1 MEVPENNKP
10 DIVREPIKG
19 ANQAAAASRLMRET
33 LVKANEKARENT
45 PAKEES
51 PEEYASDKITDSAE
65 TVFYSGMHLAQEAAR
80 SRRKSAT
87 KKADRVEDTK
97 AARPR
102 EPPRDQTTE
111 AGRKAAAKSAKKA
124 AEEKRAVESS
134 TRVPEPEASVLPEPL
149 APTDPAAPS
158 PLGEAASHQLEKAE
172 AKGKISGYGKAEA
185 HTKKSPEGPLSYEK
199 KVLLSDGSTGQG
211 ARNIKNAARP
221 PNEVI
226 EQSSRAMQAGAR
238 ATIQKTQK
246 SAQAANKAAKD
257 TARATSR
264 AAAAAAKA
272 ARAAIAEAKALSSAI
287 MIGGGT
293 AVFMIL
299 LVVLLG
305 VSMAIFGRKSSSS
318 SYTPVSAEV
327 EAYTPIIT
335 KYAKQYGIPE
345 YVELIKAVMMQE
357 SGGQGSDPM
366 QCSES
371 GYNTRYPRT
380 PGSISD
386 PEYSIEVGVQ
396 TIADVLQMA
405 SVDSPIDLD
414 RISLA
419 LQGYNY
425 GSGYITW
432 ALSNYGGY
440 TELNAV
446 EYSDMMAESYGWP
459 GYGDKAYVAHVLRY
473 YPIGRAFMGDGNAA
487 IVAVAQ
493 TQLGNEGG
501 LKYCEWYG
509 YPYRVEWCVIFV
521 SWCADQCG
529 YLDEG
534 VLPKME
540 GVLPLVDWF
549 RERDQW
555 QYRDYEPNPGDLIFY
570 DWENDGIADHVG
582 IVERV
587 ENGLIYS
594 VEGNVDDRCIENSHY
609 TGTSSIYGFGMP
621 QY

>member
-1 MEVPENNKP
+1 MPEIKKR
-10 DIVREPIKG
+10 DIAREPIKVVD
-19 ANQAAAASRLMRET
+19 QTAAISRHMKET
-33 LVKANEKARENT
+33 LVKAKEKSREST
-45 PAKEES
+45 TAKEEN
-51 PEEYASDKITDSAE
+51 PEEYASDKITGSAE
-65 TVFYSGMHLAQEAAR
+65 TAFYSGMHLAREAAR
-80 SRRKSAT
+80 GRKKAAA

-97 AARPR
+97 AAQPR
-102 EPPRDQTTE
+102 EQPSDQVTE
-111 AGRKAAAKSAKKA
+111 AGRRAAAKSAKKSAEKKRA
-124 AEEKRAVESS
+124 AESAA
-134 TRVPEPEASVLPEPL
+134 RVPESEASVSPEPL
-149 APTDPAAPS
+149 APSNSAAPS
-158 PLGEAASHQLEKAE
+158 TGEAASHQPEKAK
-172 AKGKISGYGKAEA
+172 AKAKSRILGHRK
-185 HTKKSPEGPLSYEK
+185 TKVQSPESSLPFEK
-199 KVLLSDGSTGQG
+199 QAILSDGSTGQG
-211 ARNIKNAARP
+211 AGNIINAARP
-221 PNEVI
+221 PNKVI
-226 EQSSRAMQAGAR
+226 KRSNHAMQAGAR
-238 ATIQKTQK
+238 ATIEKAQK
-246 SAQAANKAAKD
+246 SAQAATKAAKD
-257 TARATSR
+257 TTQATSR

-272 ARAAIAEAKALSSAI
+272 ARAAIAEAKALSSAF
-287 MIGGGT
+287 MIGGGI
-293 AVFMIL
+293 AVFMIV

-305 VSMAIFGRKSSSS
+305 VSMALFGRKSNSS

-357 SGGQGSDPM
+357 SGGQGNDPM

-371 GYNTRYPRT
+371 GFNTQYPRT
-380 PGSISD
+380 PGGITD

-405 SVDSPIDLD
+405 GVDSPIDLD

-425 GSGYITW
+425 GSGYISW

-440 TELNAV
+440 TDLNAV

-473 YPIGRAFMGDGNAA
+473 YPIGRAFMGDGNTA

-509 YPYRVEWCVIFV
+509 YLYRVEWCVIFV

-529 YLDEG
+529 YLNEG

-609 TGTSSIYGFGMP
+609 IGTTSIYGFGLP

>member
-1 MEVPENNKP
+1 MPEIKKR
-10 DIVREPIKG
+10 DIVREPIKVVD
-19 ANQAAAASRLMRET
+19 QTAAVSRHMKET
-33 LVKANEKARENT
+33 LVKAKEKARENT
-45 PAKEES
+45 TAKEES
-51 PEEYASDKITDSAE
+51 PEEYASDKITGSAE
-65 TVFYSGMHLAQEAAR
+65 TAFYSGMHLAQEAAQ
-80 SRRKSAT
+80 SRKKTAA

-97 AARPR
+97 AEQPR
-102 EPPRDQTTE
+102 EQPRDQAME
-111 AGRKAAAKSAKKA
+111 AGRRAAAKSAKKS
-124 AEEKRAVESS
+124 AEEKRAAESAA
-134 TRVPEPEASVLPEPL
+134 RVPESEASVSPEPL
-149 APTDPAAPS
+149 APSNSAAPS
-158 PLGEAASHQLEKAE
+158 PPGEAASHQPEKAE
-172 AKGKISGYGKAEA
+172 AKSRILGHRK
-185 HTKKSPEGPLSYEK
+185 TKVQSPERSLPFEK
-199 KVLLSDGSTGQG
+199 QAILSDGSTGQG
-211 ARNIKNAARP
+211 ARNLKNAARP

-226 EQSSRAMQAGAR
+226 EQSNHTIQAGAR
-238 ATIQKTQK
+238 ATIQKAQK

-257 TARATSR
+257 TAQATSR

-272 ARAAIAEAKALSSAI
+272 ARAAIAESKALSSAF
-287 MIGGGT
+287 MIGGGI

-305 VSMAIFGRKSSSS
+305 VSMALFGRKSSSS

-327 EAYTPIIT
+327 ESYTPIIT

-371 GYNTRYPRT
+371 GYNTRYPRA

-405 SVDSPIDLD
+405 GVDSPIDLD

-425 GSGYITW
+425 GSGYISW

-440 TELNAV
+440 TDLNAV

-473 YPIGRAFMGDGNAA
+473 YPIGRAFMGDGNTA

-509 YPYRVEWCVIFV
+509 YPYRVE
-521 SWCADQCG
+521 
-529 YLDEG
+529 
-534 VLPKME
+534 
-540 GVLPLVDWF
+540 
-549 RERDQW
+549 
-555 QYRDYEPNPGDLIFY
+555 
-570 DWENDGIADHVG
+570 
-582 IVERV
+582 
-587 ENGLIYS
+587 
-594 VEGNVDDRCIENSHY
+594 
-609 TGTSSIYGFGMP
+609 
-621 QY
+621 

>member
-1 MEVPENNKP
+1 MQSP
-10 DIVREPIKG
+10 
-19 ANQAAAASRLMRET
+19 
-33 LVKANEKARENT
+33 
-45 PAKEES
+45 ES
-51 PEEYASDKITDSAE
+51 PLP
-65 TVFYSGMHLAQEAAR
+65 F
-80 SRRKSAT
+80 
-87 KKADRVEDTK
+87 
-97 AARPR
+97 
-102 EPPRDQTTE
+102 
-111 AGRKAAAKSAKKA
+111 
-124 AEEKRAVESS
+124 EKQA
-134 TRVPEPEASVLPEPL
+134 
-149 APTDPAAPS
+149 
-158 PLGEAASHQLEKAE
+158 
-172 AKGKISGYGKAEA
+172 I
-185 HTKKSPEGPLSYEK
+185 
-199 KVLLSDGSTGQG
+199 LSDGSTGQG

-221 PNEVI
+221 SNEVI
-226 EQSSRAMQAGAR
+226 EQSNRAMQAGTR
-238 ATIQKTQK
+238 ATIKKAQKT
-246 SAQAANKAAKD
+246 AHATNKAAKD
-257 TARATSR
+257 TAQATSR

-272 ARAAIAEAKALSSAI
+272 ARAAIAEAKALSSAF
-287 MIGGGT
+287 MIGGGI

-305 VSMAIFGRKSSSS
+305 VSMALFGRKSNSS

-357 SGGQGSDPM
+357 NGGQGSDPM

-371 GYNTRYPRT
+371 GYNTRYRRA

-396 TIADVLQMA
+396 TIADVLQLA
-405 SVDSPIDLD
+405 GVDSPIDLD

-473 YPIGRAFMGDGNAA
+473 YPIGRAFMGDGNTA

-501 LKYCEWYG
+501 LIYCEWYG

-609 TGTSSIYGFGMP
+609 VGTASIYGFGLP

>member
-1 MEVPENNKP
+1 VPEIKKR
-10 DIVREPIKG
+10 DILREPIKVVD
-19 ANQAAAASRLMRET
+19 QTAAASRRMKEA
-33 LVKANEKARENT
+33 LVKAKEKARENSQ
-45 PAKEES
+45 AKEES
-51 PEEYASDKITDSAE
+51 LEEYASDKITGSAE
-65 TVFYSGMHLAQEAAR
+65 TVFYSGMHLAQEAMR
-80 SRRKSAT
+80 SRKKSAAT
-87 KKADRVEDTK
+87 RADRVEDTK
-97 AARPR
+97 AAQSH
-102 EPPRDQTTE
+102 EQPRDQAME
-111 AGRKAAAKSAKKA
+111 AGRKAAAKSAKKS
-124 AEEKRAVESS
+124 AEEKRAAESS
-134 TRVPEPEASVLPEPL
+134 VDVAESEASVLQEPL
-149 APTDPAAPS
+149 APSNPAAPS
-158 PLGEAASHQLEKAE
+158 TSEAASHQPEKTE
-172 AKGKISGYGKAEA
+172 AKGKIRGHGKTEA

-199 KVLLSDGSTGQG
+199 KVLLSDGSTGQE

-226 EQSSRAMQAGAR
+226 ERSNRAIQAGAR
-238 ATIQKTQK
+238 ATIQKAQK
-246 SAQAANKAAKD
+246 SAQAANKAAKG
-257 TARATSR
+257 TAQATSR

-272 ARAAIAEAKALSSAI
+272 AWAAIAETKALTSAF
-287 MIGGGT
+287 MIGGGV

-305 VSMAIFGRKSSSS
+305 ASMALFGRKSNSS

-396 TIADVLQMA
+396 TLADVLQMA
-405 SVDSPIDLD
+405 GVDSPIDLD

-473 YPIGRAFMGDGNAA
+473 YPIGRAFMGDGNTA

-534 VLPKME
+534 VLPKTE

-609 TGTSSIYGFGMP
+609 TGTSSIYGFGLP

>member
-1 MEVPENNKP
+1 MPEIKTR
-10 DIVREPIKG
+10 DIVREPIKVVD
-19 ANQAAAASRLMRET
+19 QTAAASRHMKEA
-33 LVKANEKARENT
+33 LVKAKEKARENS

-51 PEEYASDKITDSAE
+51 PEEYASDKITGSAE

-80 SRRKSAT
+80 GR
-87 KKADRVEDTK
+87 KKAAATRSDRVEDTK
-97 AARPR
+97 AAQPR
-102 EPPRDQTTE
+102 EPPRDQATE
-111 AGRKAAAKSAKKA
+111 AGRKAAAKSAEKSL
-124 AEEKRAVESS
+124 EEKRAAESAA
-134 TRVPEPEASVLPEPL
+134 RVPEPEASVSPEPL
-149 APTDPAAPS
+149 APSDPAAPS
-158 PLGEAASHQLEKAE
+158 PPDKVASYQPEKAE
-172 AKGKISGYGKAEA
+172 TKGRIPGRKKTEVQLHESLLPHEKQVIFSDAGPGREAGK
-185 HTKKSPEGPLSYEK
+185 
-199 KVLLSDGSTGQG
+199 V
-211 ARNIKNAARP
+211 KNAARP

-226 EQSSRAMQAGAR
+226 EQSNREIQAGAR
-238 ATIQKTQK
+238 ATIKKAQK
-246 SAQAANKAAKD
+246 SAQAATKAAKD
-257 TARATSR
+257 TTRATAR

-272 ARAAIAEAKALSSAI
+272 ARAAIAEAKALSSAF
-287 MIGGGT
+287 MIGGGI
-293 AVFMIL
+293 AVFMIV

-305 VSMAIFGRKSSSS
+305 VSMALFGRKSNSS

-380 PGSISD
+380 PGGISD

-405 SVDSPIDLD
+405 SVDSLIDLD
-414 RISLA
+414 HISLA

-425 GSGYITW
+425 GSGYISW

-446 EYSDMMAESYGWP
+446 EFSDMMAEQYGWDS
-459 GYGDKAYVAHVLRY
+459 YGDKAYVAHVLRY
-473 YPIGRAFMGDGNAA
+473 YPIGRAFMGDGNTA

-493 TQLGNEGG
+493 TQLGNEDG

-609 TGTSSIYGFGMP
+609 VGTSSIYGFGLP

>member
-1 MEVPENNKP
+1 MPEIKKR
-10 DIVREPIKG
+10 DIVRDPIKVVD
-19 ANQAAAASRLMRET
+19 QTAAASRHMKEA
-33 LVKANEKARENT
+33 LVKAKEKARENS

-51 PEEYASDKITDSAE
+51 PEEYASDKITGSAE

-80 SRRKSAT
+80 SWRKASA
-87 KKADRVEDTK
+87 KKADRAEDNK
-97 AARPR
+97 AAQPR
-102 EPPRDQTTE
+102 EPPRDQATE
-111 AGRKAAAKSAKKA
+111 AGRKAAAKSAEKTL
-124 AEEKRAVESS
+124 EEKRAAESVA
-134 TRVPEPEASVLPEPL
+134 RVPEPEASVLPEFL
-149 APTDPAAPS
+149 APTNPAAPS
-158 PLGEAASHQLEKAE
+158 PLGEAASRQPEKAE
-172 AKGKISGYGKAEA
+172 AKGKIPGHRK
-185 HTKKSPEGPLSYEK
+185 TKVQSPESPLPFEK
-199 KVLLSDGSTGQG
+199 QAILSDGSTGQG

-221 PNEVI
+221 SNEVI
-226 EQSSRAMQAGAR
+226 EQSNRAMQAGTR
-238 ATIQKTQK
+238 ATIKKAQK
-246 SAQAANKAAKD
+246 SAQTANKAAKD
-257 TARATSR
+257 TAQATSR

-272 ARAAIAEAKALSSAI
+272 ARAAIAEAKALSSAF
-287 MIGGGT
+287 MIGSGT

-305 VSMAIFGRKSSSS
+305 VSMALFGRKSNSS

-335 KYAKQYGIPE
+335 KYAKQNGIPE

-357 SGGQGSDPM
+357 SGGQGNDPM

-371 GYNTRYPRT
+371 GYNTQYPRT
-380 PGSISD
+380 PGGITD

-405 SVDSPIDLD
+405 GVDSPIDMD
-414 RISLA
+414 RIPLA

-473 YPIGRAFMGDGNAA
+473 YPIGRAFMGDGNTA

-609 TGTSSIYGFGMP
+609 VGTSSIYGFGLP

>member
-1 MEVPENNKP
+1 MPEIKTR
-10 DIVREPIKG
+10 DVVREQIKDQ
-19 ANQAAAASRLMRET
+19 NQTAAASRLMRET
-33 LVKANEKARENT
+33 LVKAKEKAKENT
-45 PAKEES
+45 SAKEDS

-65 TVFYSGMHLAQEAAR
+65 TAFYSGMHLAQEAAR
-80 SRRKSAT
+80 SRRKAAA
-87 KKADRVEDTK
+87 KKADWVEDTK
-97 AARPR
+97 DMQPR
-102 EPPRDQTTE
+102 EQPRDQATE
-111 AGRKAAAKSAKKA
+111 ARRKAAAKSAKKF
-124 AEEKRAVESS
+124 AEEKRAVESAA
-134 TRVPEPEASVLPEPL
+134 RVPEPKTSVSPEPL
-149 APTDPAAPS
+149 APTNPAAPS
-158 PLGEAASHQLEKAE
+158 HLGEAASHQPEKAE
-172 AKGKISGYGKAEA
+172 TKGRIPGR
-185 HTKKSPEGPLSYEK
+185 KKTEVQLSES
-199 KVLLSDGSTGQG
+199 LLSHEKQVIFSDAGPGREAG
-211 ARNIKNAARP
+211 KVKNAARP
-221 PNEVI
+221 PNKVT
-226 EQSSRAMQAGAR
+226 EQSNRTIQAGAR
-238 ATIQKTQK
+238 ATIQKAQK

-257 TARATSR
+257 TAQATSR

-272 ARAAIAEAKALSSAI
+272 ARAAIAEAKALSSAF

-305 VSMAIFGRKSSSS
+305 VSMALFGRKSSSS

-380 PGSISD
+380 PGGISD

-405 SVDSPIDLD
+405 GVDSPIDLE

-446 EYSDMMAESYGWP
+446 EFSAMMAEQYGWDS
-459 GYGDKAYVAHVLRY
+459 YGDKAYVAHVLRY
-473 YPIGRAFMGDGNAA
+473 YPIGRVFMGDGNTA

-521 SWCADQCG
+521 GWCAEQCG

-609 TGTSSIYGFGMP
+609 IGTVSIYGFGLP

>member
-1 MEVPENNKP
+1 MPEIKKR
-10 DIVREPIKG
+10 DIVREPIKVVD
-19 ANQAAAASRLMRET
+19 QTAAASRHMKET
-33 LVKANEKARENT
+33 LVKAKEKARENT
-45 PAKEES
+45 TEKEES
-51 PEEYASDKITDSAE
+51 PEEYASDKITGSAE
-65 TVFYSGMHLAQEAAR
+65 TAFYSGMHLAQEAAR
-80 SRRKSAT
+80 GRRKAAA

-97 AARPR
+97 AAQPR
-102 EPPRDQTTE
+102 EQPRDQATE
-111 AGRKAAAKSAKKA
+111 AGRKAAAKSAKKS
-124 AEEKRAVESS
+124 AEEKRAAESA

-149 APTDPAAPS
+149 APTNPAAPS
-158 PLGEAASHQLEKAE
+158 PPGEAASHQPEKAE
-172 AKGKISGYGKAEA
+172 AKGKIPSHGKAEA

-211 ARNIKNAARP
+211 AGNIKNAARP

-226 EQSSRAMQAGAR
+226 EQSNRAIQAGAR
-238 ATIQKTQK
+238 ATIQKAQK

-257 TARATSR
+257 TAQATSR

-272 ARAAIAEAKALSSAI
+272 ARAAIAEAKALSSAV

-293 AVFMIL
+293 AVFMIV

-305 VSMAIFGRKSSSS
+305 VSMALFGWKSNSS

-405 SVDSPIDLD
+405 GVDSPIDLD

-473 YPIGRAFMGDGNAA
+473 YPIGRAFMGDGNTA

-493 TQLGNEGG
+493 TQLGNDGG

-509 YPYRVEWCVIFV
+509 YPYGVEWCVIFV

-555 QYRDYEPNPGDLIFY
+555 QCRDYEPNPGDLIFY

-609 TGTSSIYGFGMP
+609 TGTSSIYGFGLP

>member
-1 MEVPENNKP
+1 MPEIKTR
-10 DIVREPIKG
+10 DVVREQIKDQ
-19 ANQAAAASRLMRET
+19 NQTAAASRLMRET
-33 LVKANEKARENT
+33 LVKAKEKAKENT
-45 PAKEES
+45 SAKEDS

-65 TVFYSGMHLAQEAAR
+65 TAFYSGMHLAQEAAR
-80 SRRKSAT
+80 SRRKAAA
-87 KKADRVEDTK
+87 KKADWVEDTK
-97 AARPR
+97 DTQPR
-102 EPPRDQTTE
+102 EQPRDQATE
-111 AGRKAAAKSAKKA
+111 AGRKAAAKSAKKS
-124 AEEKRAVESS
+124 AEEKRAVESAA
-134 TRVPEPEASVLPEPL
+134 RVPEPKTSVSPEPL
-149 APTDPAAPS
+149 APTNPAAPS
-158 PLGEAASHQLEKAE
+158 HLGEAASHQPEKAE
-172 AKGKISGYGKAEA
+172 TKGRIPGR
-185 HTKKSPEGPLSYEK
+185 KKTEVQLSES
-199 KVLLSDGSTGQG
+199 LLSHEKHVIFSDAGPGREAG
-211 ARNIKNAARP
+211 KVKNAARP
-221 PNEVI
+221 PNKVT
-226 EQSSRAMQAGAR
+226 EQSNRTIQAGAR
-238 ATIQKTQK
+238 ATIQKAQK
-246 SAQAANKAAKD
+246 SAQAVNKAAKD
-257 TARATSR
+257 TAQATSR

-272 ARAAIAEAKALSSAI
+272 ARAAIAEAKALSSAF
-287 MIGGGT
+287 MIGGGI

-305 VSMAIFGRKSSSS
+305 VSMALFGRKSNSS

-357 SGGQGSDPM
+357 SGGQGNDPM

-371 GYNTRYPRT
+371 GFNPQYPRT
-380 PGSISD
+380 PGGITD

-405 SVDSPIDLD
+405 GVDSPIDLD

-459 GYGDKAYVAHVLRY
+459 GYGDKAYVTHVLRY
-473 YPIGRAFMGDGNAA
+473 YPIGRAFMGDGNTA

-521 SWCADQCG
+521 GWCAEQCG

-609 TGTSSIYGFGMP
+609 VGTSSIYGFGLP

>member
-1 MEVPENNKP
+1 MSEIKTRDV
-10 DIVREPIKG
+10 VREQIKDQ
-19 ANQAAAASRLMRET
+19 NQTAAASRLMRET
-33 LVKANEKARENT
+33 LVKAKEKARENT
-45 PAKEES
+45 SAKEDS
-51 PEEYASDKITDSAE
+51 PEEYASDKVTDSVE
-65 TVFYSGMHLAQEAAR
+65 TAFYSGMHLAQEAAR
-80 SRRKSAT
+80 SRRKAAA
-87 KKADRVEDTK
+87 KKADWVEDTK
-97 AARPR
+97 DTQPR
-102 EPPRDQTTE
+102 EQPRDQATE
-111 AGRKAAAKSAKKA
+111 AGRKATAKSAKKF
-124 AEEKRAVESS
+124 AEEKRAVESAA
-134 TRVPEPEASVLPEPL
+134 RVPEPKTSVLPEPL
-149 APTDPAAPS
+149 APTNPAAPS
-158 PLGEAASHQLEKAE
+158 PPGEAASHQPEKAE
-172 AKGKISGYGKAEA
+172 TKGRIPGR
-185 HTKKSPEGPLSYEK
+185 KKTEVQLSES
-199 KVLLSDGSTGQG
+199 LLSQEKQVIFSDAGPGREAG
-211 ARNIKNAARP
+211 KVKNAARP

-226 EQSSRAMQAGAR
+226 KQSSRAMQAGAR

-257 TARATSR
+257 TAQATSR

-357 SGGQGSDPM
+357 SGGQGNNPM

-371 GYNTRYPRT
+371 GFNTQYPRT
-380 PGSISD
+380 PGGITD

-405 SVDSPIDLD
+405 GVDSPIDLD

-425 GSGYITW
+425 GSGYISW
-432 ALSNYGGY
+432 ALSTYGGY

-473 YPIGRAFMGDGNAA
+473 YPIGRAFMGDGNTA

-501 LKYCEWYG
+501 LRYCEWYG
-509 YPYRVEWCVIFV
+509 YPYKVEWCVIFV

-555 QYRDYEPNPGDLIFY
+555 QYRDYEPNSGDLIFY
-570 DWENDGIADHVG
+570 DWENDGITDHVG

-594 VEGNVDDRCIENSHY
+594 IEGNVDDRCIENSHY
-609 TGTSSIYGFGMP
+609 IGTASIYGFGMP
-621 QY
+621 RY

>member
-1 MEVPENNKP
+1 MPEIKTR
-10 DIVREPIKG
+10 DAVREQIK
-19 ANQAAAASRLMRET
+19 APNQAAAASRLMRET
-33 LVKANEKARENT
+33 LVRAKEKARENT
-45 PAKEES
+45 SAKEES
-51 PEEYASDKITDSAE
+51 PEEYASDKITGSAE
-65 TVFYSGMHLAQEAAR
+65 TAFYAGMHLAQNMAQVR
-80 SRRKSAT
+80 
-87 KKADRVEDTK
+87 KKASEKSRDRTEESKPEDQ
-97 AARPR
+97 A
-102 EPPRDQTTE
+102 TE
-111 AGRKAAAKSAKKA
+111 ASRKAAAKAAKKA
-124 AEEKRAVESS
+124 AEEKREAARAVDM
-134 TRVPEPEASVLPEPL
+134 PEQEAPTIQDNPIS
-149 APTDPAAPS
+149 TDPAAPS
-158 PLGEAASHQLEKAE
+158 PVEASAPQPEKTGAQ
-172 AKGKISGYGKAEA
+172 GKAPERGKSAFHKGKAE
-185 HTKKSPEGPLSYEK
+185 KKPTGLSPSSEK
-199 KVLLSDGSTGQG
+199 KAVLPGNSAHQG
-211 ARNIKNAARP
+211 VKTLDNAVRTPIKAT
-221 PNEVI
+221 
-226 EQSSRAMQAGAR
+226 EQSNRAVQAGTR
-238 ATIQKTQK
+238 ATIQKTQR
-246 SAQAANKAAKD
+246 SARAANKAAKD
-257 TARATSR
+257 TARASGK

-272 ARAAIAEAKALSSAI
+272 ARAAIAEAKAMMTALVA
-287 MIGGGT
+287 GGGI
-293 AVFMIL
+293 AAFVIL
-299 LVVLLG
+299 LVLLLG
-305 VSMAIFGRKSSSS
+305 VSAALFGRKSSTS
-318 SYTPVSAEV
+318 SYTPVSEEV
-327 EAYTPIIT
+327 EAYTPLIT

-371 GYNTRYPRT
+371 GFNTQYPRT
-380 PGSISD
+380 PGGITD
-386 PEYSIEVGVQ
+386 PEYSIDVGVQ
-396 TIADVLQMA
+396 AIADVLQLA
-405 SVDSPIDLD
+405 GVDSPIDLD

-425 GSGYITW
+425 GSGYISW

-440 TELNAV
+440 SELNAV
-446 EYSDMMAESYGWP
+446 EFSDMMAEQYGWS

-473 YPIGRAFMGDGNAA
+473 YPIGRVFMGDGNTA

-570 DWENDGIADHVG
+570 DWENDGMADHVG

-609 TGTSSIYGFGMP
+609 TGTSSIYGFGLP

>member
-1 MEVPENNKP
+1 MPEIKKR
-10 DIVREPIKG
+10 DIVREPIKVVD
-19 ANQAAAASRLMRET
+19 QTAAASRHMKEA
-33 LVKANEKARENT
+33 LVKAKEKARENT
-45 PAKEES
+45 PTKEES
-51 PEEYASDKITDSAE
+51 PEEYASDKITGSAE

-80 SRRKSAT
+80 NRKKAAA

-97 AARPR
+97 AAQPR
-102 EPPRDQTTE
+102 EPPRDQATE
-111 AGRKAAAKSAKKA
+111 AGRKAAAKSAKKY
-124 AEEKRAVESS
+124 AEEKRAAESS
-134 TRVPEPEASVLPEPL
+134 VGVAESGASVLPEPL
-149 APTDPAAPS
+149 APSNPAAPS
-158 PLGEAASHQLEKAE
+158 TGEAASHQPEKAE
-172 AKGKISGYGKAEA
+172 AKSRILGHRK
-185 HTKKSPEGPLSYEK
+185 TKVQSPESPLSFEK
-199 KVLLSDGSTGQG
+199 QVTLSDGSTGQG
-211 ARNIKNAARP
+211 AGNIINAARP

-226 EQSSRAMQAGAR
+226 ERSNRAMRAGAR
-238 ATIQKTQK
+238 ATIQKAQK
-246 SAQAANKAAKD
+246 SAHAANKAAKD
-257 TARATSR
+257 TAQATSR

-272 ARAAIAEAKALSSAI
+272 ARAAIAEAKALSSAV
-287 MIGGGT
+287 MIGGGI

-305 VSMAIFGRKSSSS
+305 VSMALFGRKSNSS

-371 GYNTRYPRT
+371 GYNTRYPRA
-380 PGSISD
+380 PGGISD

-405 SVDSPIDLD
+405 GVDSPIDLD

-473 YPIGRAFMGDGNAA
+473 YPIGHAFMGDGNTA

-493 TQLGNEGG
+493 TQLGNEGC

-609 TGTSSIYGFGMP
+609 VGTASIYGFGLP

>member
-1 MEVPENNKP
+1 VPEIKKR
-10 DIVREPIKG
+10 DIAREPIKVVDQTV
-19 ANQAAAASRLMRET
+19 AVSRHMKET
-33 LVKANEKARENT
+33 LVKAKEKARENT
-45 PAKEES
+45 TAKEES
-51 PEEYASDKITDSAE
+51 PEEYASDKITGSAE
-65 TVFYSGMHLAQEAAR
+65 TAFYSGMHLAREAAR
-80 SRRKSAT
+80 GR
-87 KKADRVEDTK
+87 KKAAATRADRAEDTK
-97 AARPR
+97 GAQPR
-102 EPPRDQTTE
+102 EPPRDQATE
-111 AGRKAAAKSAKKA
+111 AGRKAAAKSAKKS
-124 AEEKRAVESS
+124 AEEKRAAESVA
-134 TRVPEPEASVLPEPL
+134 RVPEPEASVLPEFL
-149 APTDPAAPS
+149 APTNPAAPS
-158 PLGEAASHQLEKAE
+158 PLGEAASRQPEKAE
-172 AKGKISGYGKAEA
+172 AKGKIPGHRK
-185 HTKKSPEGPLSYEK
+185 TKVQSPESPLPFEK
-199 KVLLSDGSTGQG
+199 QAILSDGSTGQG
-211 ARNIKNAARP
+211 AGNIINAARP

-226 EQSSRAMQAGAR
+226 EQSNRTIQAGAR
-238 ATIQKTQK
+238 ATIKKAQK

-257 TARATSR
+257 TVQATSR

-272 ARAAIAEAKALSSAI
+272 ARAAIAEAKALSSAV

-305 VSMAIFGRKSSSS
+305 VSMALFGRKSNSS
-318 SYTPVSAEV
+318 SYTPVSTEV

-335 KYAKQYGIPE
+335 KYAKQYGIPA

-357 SGGQGSDPM
+357 SSGQGNDPM

-371 GYNTRYPRT
+371 GFNTQYPRT
-380 PGSISD
+380 PGGITD

-405 SVDSPIDLD
+405 GVDSPIDLD

-473 YPIGRAFMGDGNAA
+473 YPIGRAFMGDGNTA

-493 TQLGNEGG
+493 MQLGNEGG

-609 TGTSSIYGFGMP
+609 AGTSSIYGFGLP

>member
-1 MEVPENNKP
+1 MPEIKNR
-10 DIVREPIKG
+10 DIVREPIKVVD
-19 ANQAAAASRLMRET
+19 QTAAASRHMKEA
-33 LVKANEKARENT
+33 LVKAKEKAREST

-51 PEEYASDKITDSAE
+51 PEEYASDKITGSAE
-65 TVFYSGMHLAQEAAR
+65 TAFYSSMHLAQEAAR
-80 SRRKSAT
+80 GRRKAT
-87 KKADRVEDTK
+87 AKKADRVEDTK
-97 AARPR
+97 AAQPR
-102 EPPRDQTTE
+102 EQPKDQATE
-111 AGRKAAAKSAKKA
+111 AGRKAAAKSAKKS
-124 AEEKRAVESS
+124 AEEKRAAES
-134 TRVPEPEASVLPEPL
+134 TVGVPEPETSVSPEPL
-149 APTDPAAPS
+149 APTNPAAPF
-158 PLGEAASHQLEKAE
+158 PGEAASHQPEKAE
-172 AKGKISGYGKAEA
+172 AKGRIPGHRKAKVQSSE
-185 HTKKSPEGPLSYEK
+185 SPLPFEK
-199 KVLLSDGSTGQG
+199 QAILSDGSQG
-211 ARNIKNAARP
+211 AKNIKNAARP
-221 PNEVI
+221 PNKII
-226 EQSSRAMQAGAR
+226 EQSNRAIQAGAR
-238 ATIQKTQK
+238 ATIQKAQK
-246 SAQAANKAAKD
+246 SAQATNKAAKD
-257 TARATSR
+257 TAQATSR
-264 AAAAAAKA
+264 AAAIAAKA
-272 ARAAIAEAKALSSAI
+272 ARAAIAETKALSSAV
-287 MIGGGT
+287 MIGGGI

-305 VSMAIFGRKSSSS
+305 VSMALFGRKSNSS

-327 EAYTPIIT
+327 EAYTPTIT

-380 PGSISD
+380 PGGISD

-405 SVDSPIDLD
+405 GVDSPIDLE

-425 GSGYITW
+425 GSGYISW

-446 EYSDMMAESYGWP
+446 EFSDMMAKQYGWD

-473 YPIGRAFMGDGNAA
+473 YPIGRVFMGDGNTA

-501 LKYCEWYG
+501 LKYCDWYG

-521 SWCADQCG
+521 GWCADQCG

-549 RERDQW
+549 REHDQW

-587 ENGLIYS
+587 ENSLIYS

-609 TGTSSIYGFGMP
+609 IGTSSIYGFGLP

>member
-1 MEVPENNKP
+1 MPEIKKR
-10 DIVREPIKG
+10 DILREPIKVVD
-19 ANQAAAASRLMRET
+19 QTAAASQHMKEA
-33 LVKANEKARENT
+33 LVKAKEKARENT
-45 PAKEES
+45 PAKEET
-51 PEEYASDKITDSAE
+51 PEEYASDKITGSTE
-65 TVFYSGMHLAQEAAR
+65 TVFYSGMHLAQEVAR
-80 SRRKSAT
+80 SRRKAAA
-87 KKADRVEDTK
+87 KKADRAEDTK
-97 AARPR
+97 GAQPR
-102 EPPRDQTTE
+102 EPPRDQATE
-111 AGRKAAAKSAKKA
+111 AGRRAAAKSAKKS
-124 AEEKRAVESS
+124 AEEKRAAESS
-134 TRVPEPEASVLPEPL
+134 VGVAESEASVLPEPL
-149 APTDPAAPS
+149 AHSDPAAPS
-158 PLGEAASHQLEKAE
+158 PLGEAASHQMKKAE
-172 AKGKISGYGKAEA
+172 AKSKIPGHRKTEVQ
-185 HTKKSPEGPLSYEK
+185 SPEGPLSYEK
-199 KVLLSDGSTGQG
+199 KVLLSDTGPGQG

-226 EQSSRAMQAGAR
+226 EQSNHAIQAGAR
-238 ATIQKTQK
+238 SAIKKAQKT
-246 SAQAANKAAKD
+246 AHATNKAAKD
-257 TARATSR
+257 TAQATSR

-272 ARAAIAEAKALSSAI
+272 ARAAIAEAKALSSAF
-287 MIGGGT
+287 MIGGGI

-305 VSMAIFGRKSSSS
+305 VSMALFGRKSNSS

-371 GYNTRYPRT
+371 GYNTRYPRA
-380 PGSISD
+380 PGGISD

-405 SVDSPIDLD
+405 GVDSPIDLE

-425 GSGYITW
+425 GSGYISW

-473 YPIGRAFMGDGNAA
+473 YPIGRAFMGDGNTA

-594 VEGNVDDRCIENSHY
+594 IEGNVDDRCIENSHY
-609 TGTSSIYGFGMP
+609 TGTPSIYGFGLP

>member
-1 MEVPENNKP
+1 MPEIKKR
-10 DIVREPIKG
+10 DIVREPIKVVD
-19 ANQAAAASRLMRET
+19 QTAAASRRMKEA
-33 LVKANEKARENT
+33 LVKAKEKSRENT
-45 PAKEES
+45 TAKEES
-51 PEEYASDKITDSAE
+51 PEEYASDKITGSAE
-65 TVFYSGMHLAQEAAR
+65 TVFYSGMHLAREAAR
-80 SRRKSAT
+80 GRKKAAAT
-87 KKADRVEDTK
+87 RADRVEDNK
-97 AARPR
+97 AAQPCEEPR
-102 EPPRDQTTE
+102 AQATE
-111 AGRKAAAKSAKKA
+111 AGRRAAAKSAKKS
-124 AEEKRAVESS
+124 AEEKRVAQSSVGVAES
-134 TRVPEPEASVLPEPL
+134 EASVLPEAL
-149 APTDPAAPS
+149 APSDPAAPS
-158 PLGEAASHQLEKAE
+158 TGEAASHQPEKTE
-172 AKGKISGYGKAEA
+172 AKGKIRGHGKTEA

-226 EQSSRAMQAGAR
+226 EQSNRAIQTGAR
-238 ATIQKTQK
+238 ATIQKAQK
-246 SAQAANKAAKD
+246 SAQTANKAAKD
-257 TARATSR
+257 TAQATSR

-272 ARAAIAEAKALSSAI
+272 ARAAIAEAKALSSAV
-287 MIGGGT
+287 MIGGGI

-305 VSMAIFGRKSSSS
+305 VSMALFGRKSNST

-335 KYAKQYGIPE
+335 KYAKQYGIQE

-357 SGGQGSDPM
+357 SGGQGNDPM

-371 GYNTRYPRT
+371 GFNTQYPRT
-380 PGSISD
+380 PGGITD

-405 SVDSPIDLD
+405 GVDSPIDLD

-425 GSGYITW
+425 GSGYISW
-432 ALSNYGGY
+432 ALSYYGGY

-473 YPIGRAFMGDGNAA
+473 YPIGRAFMGDGNTA

-501 LKYCEWYG
+501 LKYCDWYS

-609 TGTSSIYGFGMP
+609 TGTSSIYGFGLP

>member
-1 MEVPENNKP
+1 MPEIKKR
-10 DIVREPIKG
+10 DILREPIKVVD
-19 ANQAAAASRLMRET
+19 QTAAASRRMKEA
-33 LVKANEKARENT
+33 LVKAKEKARENT

-51 PEEYASDKITDSAE
+51 PEEYASDKITGSAE
-65 TVFYSGMHLAQEAAR
+65 TVFYSGMHLAREAAR
-80 SRRKSAT
+80 GRKKAAAT
-87 KKADRVEDTK
+87 RADRVEDNK
-97 AARPR
+97 AAQPR
-102 EPPRDQTTE
+102 EQPRDQVTE
-111 AGRKAAAKSAKKA
+111 AGRRAAAKSAKKS
-124 AEEKRAVESS
+124 AEEKRAAESAA
-134 TRVPEPEASVLPEPL
+134 RVPESEASVSPDPL
-149 APTDPAAPS
+149 APSNSAAPS
-158 PLGEAASHQLEKAE
+158 TGEAASHQPEKAK
-172 AKGKISGYGKAEA
+172 AKSRILGHRK
-185 HTKKSPEGPLSYEK
+185 TKVQSPESSLPFEK
-199 KVLLSDGSTGQG
+199 QAILSDGSTGQG
-211 ARNIKNAARP
+211 AGNIINAARP
-221 PNEVI
+221 PNKVI
-226 EQSSRAMQAGAR
+226 KRSNHAMQAGAR
-238 ATIQKTQK
+238 ATIEKAQK
-246 SAQAANKAAKD
+246 SAQAATKAAKD
-257 TARATSR
+257 TTQATSR

-272 ARAAIAEAKALSSAI
+272 ARAAIAEAKALSSAF
-287 MIGGGT
+287 MIGGGI
-293 AVFMIL
+293 AVFMIV

-305 VSMAIFGRKSSSS
+305 VSMALFGRKSNSS

-335 KYAKQYGIPE
+335 KYAKQYDIPE

-357 SGGQGSDPM
+357 SSGQGSDPM

-371 GYNTRYPRT
+371 GFNTQYPRI
-380 PGSISD
+380 PGGITD

-405 SVDSPIDLD
+405 GVDSPIDLD

-425 GSGYITW
+425 GSGYISW

-473 YPIGRAFMGDGNAA
+473 YPIGRAFMGDGNTA

-501 LKYCEWYG
+501 LKYCDWYG

-609 TGTSSIYGFGMP
+609 VGTSSIYGFGLP